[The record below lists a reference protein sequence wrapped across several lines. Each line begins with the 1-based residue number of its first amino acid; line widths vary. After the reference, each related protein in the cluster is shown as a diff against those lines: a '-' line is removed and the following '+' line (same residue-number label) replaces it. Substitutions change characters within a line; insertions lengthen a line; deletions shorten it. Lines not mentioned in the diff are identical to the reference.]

1 MLRNN
6 NRKLKDIPPDVRLSL
21 EFLDDVLEEY
31 AAEAEEAA
39 RRTEKHLGDMPVD
52 VRHSLEVL
60 DDILTIYEDE
70 EMEDPNAETAVE
82 DLRTLDAAPPEVS
95 KSLEMLDSII
105 DEVEQEANAPRRRR
119 NGTQGRRN
127 RHEDIR
133 HSLEVLDSVL
143 AEFDDC
149 LESWDTSPRIDI
161 KKSLDSSADKKFPSD
176 NNRVKESR
184 CFDSVPVDDNKFSS
198 NNARGGSTS
207 HNSSSCVQEQP
218 KVGSPPPIP
227 KRSPTTRLSEQILN
241 PFPFPSDDTSLDS
254 YDSNRSD
261 SGVHGDCLSDHAP
274 ISGLSSLKKN
284 GDTAPRRS
292 AAKNTYDAD
301 NCANCGCDL
310 KRSSLAM
317 ESAEGADIPSPFQL
331 RKQVFENKI
340 ADGLSNT
347 PLPTGIN
354 RSYGSSFRIMKI
366 QTPEQL
372 DTSSGPVSLPANLT
386 GSSIDSTSQQ
396 LNGLSSFKHD
406 DENEISLPSTH
417 HAVNCTCREKIQK
430 LNTKFSE
437 TRRLLKQ
444 NSINGLDS
452 KPPSFVPPPPPMTTG
467 NSTQLDSVPYSDSS
481 VETSRNPP
489 LRANGN
495 SSGLLKVKDS
505 LQDSE
510 VDSCHSV
517 DSSNESL
524 QSGNLR
530 MEDSLHSSKLVDSSR
545 LCNRCSSS
553 LSVHLSTTIEDLP
566 NLLPT
571 DALNRPH
578 LGLSYSL
585 EDDLSPGVKEIQ
597 QSSTPRS
604 DASSLSL
611 FKTKDSSLSTFS
623 HSASSLGYVSSQ
635 SDLEL
640 NNIPTIPNKVP
651 VSTFKSRTLPNGL
664 DRSPFYSPM
673 DEVFD
678 RSHSPGESKDHNG
691 NRYPKPG
698 HVSHEN
704 LLQLRSSSAPPLPE
718 EEKPKKKLFRF
729 SRKDKSKK
737 KNDDSSSLKSD
748 LSFDEGIIL
757 KKVGALDGSTV
768 LHDYAWKTTVGN
780 TLAVK

>member
-6 NRKLKDIPPDVRLSL
+6 NRKLQDIPPDVRLSL

-31 AAEAEEAA
+31 AAEAEEAS
-39 RRTEKHLGDMPVD
+39 RRTERTLGDVP
-52 VRHSLEVL
+52 LEV
-60 DDILTIYEDE
+60 
-70 EMEDPNAETAVE
+70 
-82 DLRTLDAAPPEVS
+82 R
-95 KSLEMLDSII
+95 KSLEMLDSVI
-105 DEVEQEANAPRRRR
+105 DEVEQEANAPRKPKLRD

-133 HSLEVLDSVL
+133 HSLEVLDNVL

-149 LESWDTSPRIDI
+149 LDSWDISPTADT
-161 KKSLDSSADKKFPSD
+161 KQPFNSAGDSYRKFPPDD
-176 NNRVKESR
+176 NNSNGGKCYEST
-184 CFDSVPVDDNKFSS
+184 PVDNKLFSS

-207 HNSSSCVQEQP
+207 HNSSSYVQEQP

-227 KRSPTTRLSEQILN
+227 KRSPTTRLSEQILS
-241 PFPFPSDDTSLDS
+241 PFTFPSDNTSLDS

-261 SGVHGDCLSDHAP
+261 SGVHGDGLSDNAQ
-274 ISGLSSLKKN
+274 ISSLSSLKKN
-284 GDTAPRRS
+284 GDAAQRRS
-292 AAKNTYDAD
+292 IAKNTFGAD
-301 NCANCGCDL
+301 NCANCGCEL
-310 KRSSLAM
+310 KRNSVAM
-317 ESAEGADIPSPFQL
+317 ESAEGADIPSPFQQ
-331 RKQVFENKI
+331 RKRVFENMI
-340 ADGLSNT
+340 AEGLSST
-347 PLPTGIN
+347 PHPTGVN
-354 RSYGSSFRIMKI
+354 RSYGSSFRIRKT

-372 DTSSGPVSLPANLT
+372 DTSSEPVSLPADLT
-386 GSSIDSTSQQ
+386 ESRIGSTSQ
-396 LNGLSSFKHD
+396 LSNGLSSIHD
-406 DENEISLPSTH
+406 DGHEVSLPSTH
-417 HAVNCTCREKIQK
+417 HNVNCTCREKIQK
-430 LNTKFSE
+430 LHAKFSE

-452 KPPSFVPPPPPMTTG
+452 KPPSFVPPPPPVMNG
-467 NSTQLDSVPYSDSS
+467 NTSRLNSVPRSDSS
-481 VETSRNPP
+481 LEISRNPSP
-489 LRANGN
+489 RTDGN
-495 SSGLLKVKDS
+495 SSGLLKVKHS

-524 QSGNLR
+524 QCGNHRL
-530 MEDSLHSSKLVDSSR
+530 EDSLDSSKLVDSSR

-597 QSSTPRS
+597 HSSTPKS

-640 NNIPTIPNKVP
+640 NNLPTLPNKVP

-664 DRSPFYSPM
+664 DRSPFYSPV

-678 RSHSPGESKDHNG
+678 RSLSPGEGKDHNG
-691 NRYPKPG
+691 NRCPKPG

-737 KNDDSSSLKSD
+737 KNDDSLSLKSD

-768 LHDYAWKTTVGN
+768 LRDAVADTNEAGVEKKRRSLWRSFVG
-780 TLAVK
+780 KK